1 MIPLQK
7 GELRD
12 MLATPFSFPPAPT
25 DLKDLLVSCSEHAF
39 HAEFG
44 RGMKK
49 PGSGRDGIDVG
60 FRSRGRD
67 SMRSLDFKKTMSDK
81 KIPYCL

>member
-25 DLKDLLVSCSEHAF
+25 DLKDLFISGSHHAL

-49 PGSGRDGIDVG
+49 PGSGGDGIDVG
-60 FRSRGRD
+60 FRSRSRD
-67 SMRSLDFKKTMSDK
+67 SMRGLDLKKPLGDK
-81 KIPYCL
+81 KISYRL

>member
-1 MIPLQK
+1 
-7 GELRD
+7 

-25 DLKDLLVSCSEHAF
+25 DLKDLLISCSQHPF

-67 SMRSLDFKKTMSDK
+67 SMWGLNFKKILRNK
-81 KIPYCL
+81 KFPDCF